1 MLVRLKPQLKSKP
14 STRAAKAGRYAL
26 GFVALALAST
36 TAPGPAGAQTGG
48 TQTGGAGNATGNANG
63 GNPTAP
69 PAAAGAQGDPA
80 RVGFQR
86 KVQLSPQDQ
95 VAEGERMLMRM
106 ELAASAIRRQLE
118 QARAQRDVVK
128 TLCLNDK
135 LSQVDVA
142 IRSARD
148 RNSAL
153 KTAASRNDSELSN
166 HEFTI
171 LTVLRQRAEQL
182 TAEANR
188 CIGEESAFVGDTK
201 ITTTIDPTLPVD
213 DSTAFPTPDPTLISE
228 PPKCTSCSR

>member
-1 MLVRLKPQLKSKP
+1 MRVGFQPQLKSKP
-14 STRAAKAGRYAL
+14 STKVAKAGRYAL
-26 GFVALALAST
+26 AFTVLALA
-36 TAPGPAGAQTGG
+36 AGPAGAQTGG
-48 TQTGGAGNATGNANG
+48 SGNANS

-69 PAAAGAQGDPA
+69 ASAGTDAQ
-80 RVGFQR
+80 VGFQR
-86 KVQLSPQDQ
+86 KAQLSPQDQ
-95 VAEGERMLMRM
+95 VVEGERALGRM
-106 ELAASAIRRQLE
+106 EVAASGIRRQLE

-148 RNSAL
+148 RNGAL
-153 KTAASRNDSELSN
+153 KTAASRNDVELSN

-201 ITTTIDPTLPVD
+201 VTTTVDPTLPVD
-213 DSTAFPTPDPTLISE
+213 DSTAFPGPDPVLLGE
-228 PPKCTSCSR
+228 PPHCTSCSR